1 MDDTFLGECAEN
13 TVVDLILKTAT
24 VIPGGSFHDSGVIEQ
39 QTPAAFF
46 QPPPVVGKIAV
57 IKIVQVQA
65 AAAFVERIENGDFS
79 VIDIR
84 HGDHEFPQLF
94 DGAPADNWL
103 RRFGSAQW

>member
-1 MDDTFLGECAEN
+1 M
-13 TVVDLILKTAT
+13 
-24 VIPGGSFHDSGVIEQ
+24 IPVIEQ

-65 AAAFVERIENGDFS
+65 AAAFVERIETGDFS
-79 VIDIR
+79 VIDVR

-94 DGAPADNWL
+94 DGIGHVLPRQPIIGCGDL
-103 RRFGSAQW
+103 DLLSGEFFHSILQSGYGCRGIIF